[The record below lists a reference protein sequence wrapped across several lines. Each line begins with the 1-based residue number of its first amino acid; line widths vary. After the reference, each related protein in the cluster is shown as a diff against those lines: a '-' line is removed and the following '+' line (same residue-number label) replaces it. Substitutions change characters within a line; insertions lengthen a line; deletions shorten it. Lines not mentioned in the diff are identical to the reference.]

1 MNRPDTNGGMT
12 RSRAVAAICGA
23 AVLAGLA
30 VFLARQSAIDSL
42 AARNEFLA
50 RQLQEA
56 QAARQDA
63 LDKAAARE
71 AELQTVRRDSAVL
84 ARLRA
89 EMKTN
94 PPAALPPSGFYVG
107 KDPPMYVSYGTP
119 APLLQVFIQ
128 SVLAGGDDPAAK
140 GMASFSKICAACHQA
155 DGAGKDGV
163 APPLVGSEWVLAPG
177 GERLVRIVLNG
188 LTGPI
193 GVQGRDWNL
202 PMPPWRE
209 NLKDAEIAVVLT
221 YIRSNL
227 GGNKAG
233 PITAAMAA
241 AARAQ
246 AHPGPETSEE
256 LLRISEQ

>member
-89 EMKTN
+89 EMKTAMI
-94 PPAALPPSGFYVG
+94 PQPKGGRSSPKSALPAIRLTAPARMAWRRRWLARSGCWRR
-107 KDPPMYVSYGTP
+107 
-119 APLLQVFIQ
+119 
-128 SVLAGGDDPAAK
+128 AANAWF
-140 GMASFSKICAACHQA
+140 ASS
-155 DGAGKDGV
+155 
-163 APPLVGSEWVLAPG
+163 
-177 GERLVRIVLNG
+177 
-188 LTGPI
+188 
-193 GVQGRDWNL
+193 
-202 PMPPWRE
+202 
-209 NLKDAEIAVVLT
+209 
-221 YIRSNL
+221 
-227 GGNKAG
+227 
-233 PITAAMAA
+233 
-241 AARAQ
+241 
-246 AHPGPETSEE
+246 
-256 LLRISEQ
+256 